1 MLRLATFEQTMKVGL
16 ERLPGEDSMVEIKEM
31 PDGLTV
37 EGTHYC
43 ETFRNRFKALMA
55 AHAIAL
61 GQSAE
66 CGRAVTIRVP
76 AGWGDP
82 VIIEAPPSS

>member
-1 MLRLATFEQTMKVGL
+1 
-16 ERLPGEDSMVEIKEM
+16 MVEIKEV
-31 PDGLTV
+31 PDGVTV
-37 EGTHYC
+37 EGTNYR

-66 CGRAVTIRVP
+66 YGRAVTIRVP
-76 AGWGDP
+76 IGWGDP